1 MSKET
6 RWYISDKCAERGK
19 LFNMTKQDLSDMT
32 DATGI
37 GDNTILKILEKA
49 TEMGFIVPKGTEL
62 RQVERFIRTQLPNN
76 VLDVLEE
83 IDNMK

>member
-1 MSKET
+1 MSEET

-19 LFNMTKQDLSDMT
+19 VFRMTKQDLSNMT

-37 GDNTILKILEKA
+37 GDNTILKVLEKA
-49 TEMGFIVPKGTEL
+49 MERGFIVPKGIEL
-62 RQVERFIRTQLPNN
+62 RQVEMFIRTQLPNN

>member
-6 RWYISDKCAERGK
+6 RWYISDENAELGK
-19 LFNMTKQDLSDMT
+19 TFRMTKQDLSDMT
-32 DATGI
+32 DDTGLGSNI
-37 GDNTILKILEKA
+37 ILKVLEKA
-49 TEMGFIVPKGTEL
+49 MEMGFIVPKGIEL
-62 RQVERFIRTQLPNN
+62 RQVEMFIRTQLPNN

>member
-1 MSKET
+1 MSEET

-19 LFNMTKQDLSDMT
+19 VFRMTKQDLSDMT
-32 DATGI
+32 DDTGLGSNI
-37 GDNTILKILEKA
+37 ILEVLLKA
-49 TEMGFIVPKGTEL
+49 MEMGFIVPKGIEL
-62 RQVERFIRTQLPNN
+62 RQVEMFIRTQLPNN

>member
-62 RQVERFIRTQLPNN
+62 RQVEMFIRTQLPNN